1 MKVEFSL
8 VTQVQPKATA
18 AQFETAI
25 ADMESVLNQFPKL
38 KAIKADGADYYWEL
52 KPIGAAGV
60 ERDVAYGTSI
70 SVDTENRRVDIT
82 PIDGHGNA
90 HVGGYLALTGSDDA
104 PVIELSLGGS
114 VDIDIPFVLRGP
126 AKPFIRDAFERLV
139 QIFAERIQT
148 HVEGL
153 A

>member
-8 VTQVQPKATA
+8 VTQVKPNATA
-18 AQFETAI
+18 TQFEAAI
-25 ADMESVLNQFPKL
+25 ADMEAVLNLFPKL
-38 KAIKADGADYYWEL
+38 ESITADGADYYWKL

-60 ERDVAYGTSI
+60 ERDVSYGTSI
-70 SVDTENRRVDIT
+70 SVDADNNRVDIT

-90 HVGGYLALTGSDDA
+90 HVGGYLVLSGSDDA

-114 VDIDIPFVLRGP
+114 VDIDIPFVLRGA

-139 QIFAERIQT
+139 QIFADRIKE
-148 HVEGL
+148 HVESL

>member
-8 VTQVQPKATA
+8 VTQVPSNATV
-18 AQFETAI
+18 AQFEAAI
-25 ADMESVLNQFPKL
+25 ADIETVLNLFPKL
-38 KAIKADGADYYWEL
+38 KSITHDGADYYWDL
-52 KPIGAAGV
+52 HPIGAAGV
-60 ERDVAYGTSI
+60 EREVSYGTSI
-70 SVDTENRRVDIT
+70 TVDNDNRRVDIT

-90 HVGGYLALTGSDDA
+90 HVGGYLLLSGSDDA

-114 VDIDIPFVLRGP
+114 VDIDIPFLLRGP

-139 QIFAERIQT
+139 QIFADRVNG
-148 HVEGL
+148 HVEEL

>member
-8 VTQVQPKATA
+8 VTQLQPKSSA

-25 ADMESVLNQFPKL
+25 ADMETILNLFPKL
-38 KAIKADGADYYWEL
+38 QSITADGADYYWKL

-60 ERDVAYGTSI
+60 EREVAYATSI
-70 SVDTENRRVDIT
+70 SVDADNHRVEIT
-82 PIDGHGNA
+82 PIKGYGNA
-90 HVGGYLALTGSDDA
+90 QVGGYIRQSGSDDA
-104 PVIELSLGGS
+104 PSVELSLGGS
-114 VDIDIPFVLRGP
+114 LDVDIPFVLRGP

-139 QIFAERIQT
+139 QIFAERVKE
-148 HVEGL
+148 HLEGL